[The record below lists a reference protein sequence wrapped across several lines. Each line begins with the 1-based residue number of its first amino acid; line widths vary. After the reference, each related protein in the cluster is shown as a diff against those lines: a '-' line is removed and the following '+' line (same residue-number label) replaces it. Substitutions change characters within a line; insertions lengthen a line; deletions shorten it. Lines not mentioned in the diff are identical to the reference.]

1 MYKYTPVALL
11 ILFSFFLTHLSYVEA
26 SNSSV
31 IVIEI
36 RDTITA
42 ATADMVEEAVKHS
55 EETGAEALVIILD
68 TPGGQLD
75 STFKIIDTI
84 ERSSLPVVSFVYPKG
99 AKAWSAGTLI
109 LIGSHVAAMAPH
121 TIIGSAQ
128 PVAYSPLGESEPV
141 EESKVLNALSQF
153 IVERARMHG
162 RNETA
167 ARLFITENLNLN
179 SDDALR
185 LNVIDV
191 QASDIDELL
200 VKIDGF
206 TVTTAKGPV
215 TIMTKG
221 VNVSEYSPSLRVSV
235 LRTLSNPL
243 LAYLLF
249 TLGIYAFI
257 FGISSPGYGGEIIG
271 VVAILTGLIGLGFD
285 INFGAILIIGLG
297 AVLMIAEAY
306 TSGFGILGGAGLFCL
321 IIGSLL
327 IIPFTPSRWLIT
339 PEWIGYFV
347 SIVLAVVLTLGVFTL
362 FMVYKVIR
370 AKRKKPFIKGV
381 IGSEVEAIE
390 DIEDGK
396 IGFVR
401 FKGEYWQARAEGN
414 IKAETKALVIKKD
427 GPRLIIKPIE
437 KKK

>member
-1 MYKYTPVALL
+1 MYKYIPIALL
-11 ILFSFFLTHLSYVEA
+11 ILLSFFSTHLSYIEA

-36 RDTITA
+36 KDTITP
-42 ATADMVEEAVKHS
+42 ATSDMVEEAVRYG
-55 EETGAEALVIILD
+55 EEVGAEALVIILD

-84 ERSSLPVVSFVYPKG
+84 EGSSVPVVSFVSPKG

-128 PVAYSPLGESEPV
+128 PVAYSPFGESEPV
-141 EESKVLNALSQF
+141 EDSKLLNALSQF
-153 IVERARMHG
+153 IAERARMHG

-167 ARLFITENLNLN
+167 ATLFITENLNLN

-185 LNVIDV
+185 LNVINV

-206 TVTTAKGPV
+206 TVTTTEGPV
-215 TIMTKG
+215 TLMTKG
-221 VNVSEYSPSLRVSV
+221 ANISKYSPSLRVSI
-235 LRTLSNPL
+235 LRTISNPL

-257 FGISSPGYGGEIIG
+257 FGLSSPGYGGEIIG
-271 VVAILTGLIGLGFD
+271 VVALLTGLIGLGFD
-285 INFGAILIIGLG
+285 INLGALLIIGLG

-327 IIPFTPSRWLIT
+327 MIPFTPSQWLVT
-339 PEWIGYFV
+339 SEWYGYFI
-347 SIVLAVVLTLGVFTL
+347 SIILAVAITLGGFTL
-362 FMVYKVIR
+362 LLVYKIFR
-370 AKRKKPFIKGV
+370 AKRKKPFIKEV

-401 FKGEYWQARAEGN
+401 FKGEYWQASAEGN

-427 GPRLIIKPIE
+427 GPRLIIKPI
-437 KKK
+437 

>member
-1 MYKYTPVALL
+1 MYKYTPISLL
-11 ILFSFFLTHLSYVEA
+11 ILFSFCLTNVGHVEA

-31 IVIEI
+31 IVIQI
-36 RDTITA
+36 GDTITA
-42 ATADMVEEAVKHS
+42 ATADMVEEAVKHGD
-55 EETGAEALVIILD
+55 EVGAETLVIILD

-99 AKAWSAGTLI
+99 AKAWS
-109 LIGSHVAAMAPH
+109 
-121 TIIGSAQ
+121 
-128 PVAYSPLGESEPV
+128 GESEPV
-141 EESKVLNALSQF
+141 TESKVLNALSQF
-153 IVERARMHG
+153 ITERARMHG

-206 TVTTAKGPV
+206 TVTTSKGPV
-215 TIMTKG
+215 TLMTEG
-221 VNVSEYSPSLRVSV
+221 ANVSEYSPSLRVSI
-235 LRTLSNPL
+235 LETISNPL

-257 FGISSPGYGGEIIG
+257 FGLSSPGYGGEIIG
-271 VVAILTGLIGLGFD
+271 VVALLTGLIGLGFD
-285 INFGAILIIGLG
+285 INLGAILIIGLG

-321 IIGSLL
+321 IIGSFL

-339 PEWIGYFV
+339 PEWYSYFV
-347 SIVLAVVLTLGVFTL
+347 SIVLLIALTLGGFTL
-362 FMVYKVIR
+362 FMVYKIIR

-390 DIEDGK
+390 DIEVSK
-396 IGFVR
+396 
-401 FKGEYWQARAEGN
+401 
-414 IKAETKALVIKKD
+414 L
-427 GPRLIIKPIE
+427 KP
-437 KKK
+437 KH

>member
-1 MYKYTPVALL
+1 MYNYKLVALL
-11 ILFSFFLTHLSYVEA
+11 ILFSFFSTHLGYVEA

-36 RDTITA
+36 GDTITA
-42 ATADMVEEAVKHS
+42 ATADMVEEAVRYG
-55 EETGAEALVIILD
+55 EDLEAVALVIILD

-84 ERSSLPVVSFVYPKG
+84 EGSSLPVVSFVYPKG

-109 LIGSHVAAMAPH
+109 LISSHVAAMAPH

-128 PVAYSPLGESEPV
+128 PVAYSPLGESKPI

-153 IVERARMHG
+153 ISERAIMHG
-162 RNETA
+162 RNETV

-179 SDDALR
+179 SEDALT

-191 QASDIDELL
+191 QASDMDELL
-200 VKIDGF
+200 VKMDGF
-206 TVTTAKGPV
+206 TVATAKGPV
-215 TIMTKG
+215 TLMTKG
-221 VNVSEYSPSLRVSV
+221 ANFSEHSPSLRVNI
-235 LRTLSNPL
+235 LRTISNPL

-257 FGISSPGYGGEIIG
+257 FGLSSPGYGGEIIG
-271 VVAILTGLIGLGFD
+271 IVALLTGLIGLGFD
-285 INFGAILIIGLG
+285 IDLGAILIIGLG
-297 AVLMIAEAY
+297 AVLMIAEVY

-321 IIGSLL
+321 IIGSFL

-339 PEWIGYFV
+339 PEWYSHFV
-347 SIVLAVVLTLGVFTL
+347 SIVLAVAITLGGFTL
-362 FMVYKVIR
+362 FMVYKIIR
-370 AKRKKPFIKGV
+370 AKRKKPFIEDV
-381 IGSEVEAIE
+381 VGSEVETIE

-396 IGFVR
+396 MGFVR
-401 FKGEYWQARAEGN
+401 FKGEYWQARADGN
-414 IKAETKALVIKKD
+414 IKAESKALVIKKD
-427 GPRLIIKPIE
+427 GPRLIIKPLENE
-437 KKK
+437 K

>member
-1 MYKYTPVALL
+1 MYKHTPVTLL
-11 ILFSFFLTHLSYVEA
+11 ILLSFFSTHLSYAEA

-31 IVIEI
+31 IIIEI

-42 ATADMVEEAVKHS
+42 ATADMVEEAVRYG
-55 EETGAEALVIILD
+55 EEVEAEALVIILD

-84 ERSSLPVVSFVYPKG
+84 ERSSVPVVSFVSPKG

-109 LIGSHVAAMAPH
+109 LIGSHVAAMAPY

-128 PVAYSPLGESEPV
+128 PVAYSPLGESEPL

-179 SDDALR
+179 SEDALR

-191 QASDIDELL
+191 QASDMDELL
-200 VKIDGF
+200 VKIDGL
-206 TVTTAKGPV
+206 TVTTTEGQV
-215 TIMTKG
+215 TLMTRG
-221 VNVSEYSPSLRVSV
+221 ANITEYSPSLRVSL
-235 LRTLSNPL
+235 LRTISNPL

-257 FGISSPGYGGEIIG
+257 FGLSSPGYGGEIIG
-271 VVAILTGLIGLGFD
+271 IVALLTGLIGLGFD
-285 INFGAILIIGLG
+285 INLGALLIIGLG

-327 IIPFTPSRWLIT
+327 MIPFTPSQWLVT
-339 PEWIGYFV
+339 PEWYGYFV
-347 SIVLAVVLTLGVFTL
+347 SIVLAVAITLGGFTL
-362 FMVYKVIR
+362 LLVYKIFR

-381 IGSEVEAIE
+381 IGSEVETIE
-390 DIEDGK
+390 DIKDGE

-414 IKAETKALVIKKD
+414 IKAETKALVINKD

-437 KKK
+437 NKK

>member
-1 MYKYTPVALL
+1 MYKHIPVALL
-11 ILFSFFLTHLSYVEA
+11 ILLSFFSTHLSYTEA

-42 ATADMVEEAVKHS
+42 ATADMVEEAVRYGK
-55 EETGAEALVIILD
+55 EVGAEALVIILD

-84 ERSSLPVVSFVYPKG
+84 ERSSVPIISFVSPKG

-109 LIGSHVAAMAPH
+109 LIGSHVAAMAPY

-141 EESKVLNALSQF
+141 EESKILNALSQF

-179 SDDALR
+179 SEDALR

-191 QASDIDELL
+191 QASDMDELL
-200 VKIDGF
+200 VKIDGL
-206 TVTTAKGPV
+206 TVTTTEGQI
-215 TIMTKG
+215 TLMTRG
-221 VNVSEYSPSLRVSV
+221 ANISEYSPSLRVSL
-235 LRTLSNPL
+235 LRTISNPL

-257 FGISSPGYGGEIIG
+257 FGLSSPGYGGEIIG
-271 VVAILTGLIGLGFD
+271 VVALLTGLIGLGFD
-285 INFGAILIIGLG
+285 INLGALLIIGLG
-297 AVLMIAEAY
+297 AVLMIA
-306 TSGFGILGGAGLFCL
+306 
-321 IIGSLL
+321 
-327 IIPFTPSRWLIT
+327 
-339 PEWIGYFV
+339 
-347 SIVLAVVLTLGVFTL
+347 
-362 FMVYKVIR
+362 
-370 AKRKKPFIKGV
+370 
-381 IGSEVEAIE
+381 
-390 DIEDGK
+390 
-396 IGFVR
+396 
-401 FKGEYWQARAEGN
+401 
-414 IKAETKALVIKKD
+414 
-427 GPRLIIKPIE
+427 
-437 KKK
+437 

>member
-1 MYKYTPVALL
+1 
-11 ILFSFFLTHLSYVEA
+11 
-26 SNSSV
+26 
-31 IVIEI
+31 
-36 RDTITA
+36 
-42 ATADMVEEAVKHS
+42 
-55 EETGAEALVIILD
+55 
-68 TPGGQLD
+68 
-75 STFKIIDTI
+75 
-84 ERSSLPVVSFVYPKG
+84 
-99 AKAWSAGTLI
+99 
-109 LIGSHVAAMAPH
+109 
-121 TIIGSAQ
+121 
-128 PVAYSPLGESEPV
+128 
-141 EESKVLNALSQF
+141 
-153 IVERARMHG
+153 MHG

-215 TIMTKG
+215 TLMTEG
-221 VNVSEYSPSLRVSV
+221 ANVSEYSPSLRVSI
-235 LRTLSNPL
+235 LETISNPL

-257 FGISSPGYGGEIIG
+257 FGLSSPGYGGEIIG
-271 VVAILTGLIGLGFD
+271 VVALLTGLIGLGFD
-285 INFGAILIIGLG
+285 INLGAILIIGLG

-321 IIGSLL
+321 IIGSFL

-339 PEWIGYFV
+339 PEWYSYFA
-347 SIVLAVVLTLGVFTL
+347 SIVLLVALTLGGFTL
-362 FMVYKVIR
+362 FMVYKIIR

-401 FKGEYWQARAEGN
+401 FKGEYWQAHADGS

-437 KKK
+437 NEK

>member
-1 MYKYTPVALL
+1 MYKHTPVVLL
-11 ILFSFFLTHLSYVEA
+11 ILLPFFSTLLSNVEA
-26 SNSSV
+26 SNTSV

-36 RDTITA
+36 GDTITA
-42 ATADMVEEAVKHS
+42 ATADMVEEAVRYS
-55 EETGAEALVIILD
+55 EDVGAEALVIILD

-75 STFKIIDTI
+75 STFKIIDKI
-84 ERSSLPVVSFVYPKG
+84 EASSVPVISFVYPKG

-109 LIGSHVAAMAPH
+109 LIGSHVAAMAPY

-141 EESKVLNALSQF
+141 EDSKVLNALSQF
-153 IVERARMHG
+153 IIERARMHG
-162 RNETA
+162 RNETVA
-167 ARLFITENLNLN
+167 KLFITENLNLN

-191 QASDIDELL
+191 QASDMDELL

-206 TVTTAKGPV
+206 TVTTAKGPM
-215 TIMTKG
+215 TLLTKG
-221 VNVSEYSPSLRVSV
+221 GYISKYSPSLRVSV
-235 LRTLSNPL
+235 LRTISNPL

-257 FGISSPGYGGEIIG
+257 FGLSSPGYGGEIIG

-285 INFGAILIIGLG
+285 INLGALLIIGLG
-297 AVLMIAEAY
+297 AVLMVAEAY

-327 IIPFTPSRWLIT
+327 MIPFAPSEWLVT
-339 PEWIGYFV
+339 PEWYSYFV
-347 SIVLAVVLTLGVFTL
+347 SIVLAVAITLGGFTL
-362 FMVYKVIR
+362 FMVYKIIR
-370 AKRKKPFIKGV
+370 AKRKKPFIKEV

-401 FKGEYWQARAEGN
+401 FKGEYWQARADGN
-414 IKAETKALVIKKD
+414 IKAETKALVIEKD

-437 KKK
+437 NEK

>member
-1 MYKYTPVALL
+1 MYKHTPVTLL
-11 ILFSFFLTHLSYVEA
+11 ILLSFFLTQSYVEA

-42 ATADMVEEAVKHS
+42 ATSDIVEEAVRYG
-55 EETGAEALVIILD
+55 EEIGAEALVIILD

-75 STFKIIDTI
+75 STFKMIDTI
-84 ERSSLPVVSFVYPKG
+84 EGSSVPVVSFVSPKG

-141 EESKVLNALSQF
+141 EESKVINALSQF
-153 IVERARMHG
+153 IAERARMHG

-191 QASDIDELL
+191 QVTDMDELL
-200 VKIDGF
+200 LKIDGF
-206 TVTTAKGPV
+206 TLTTTEGPV
-215 TIMTKG
+215 SLMTKG
-221 VNVSEYSPSLRVSV
+221 ANISKYSPSLRVSI
-235 LRTLSNPL
+235 LRIISNPL

-257 FGISSPGYGGEIIG
+257 FGLSSPGYGGEIIG
-271 VVAILTGLIGLGFD
+271 VVALLTGLIGLGFD
-285 INFGAILIIGLG
+285 INLGALLIIGLG

-306 TSGFGILGGAGLFCL
+306 TSGFGILGVAGLFCL

-327 IIPFTPSRWLIT
+327 MIPFTPSQWLVT
-339 PEWIGYFV
+339 PEWYGYFV
-347 SIVLAVVLTLGVFTL
+347 SIILAVAVTLGCFTL
-362 FMVYKVIR
+362 LLVYKIFR
-370 AKRKKPFIKGV
+370 AKRKKPFIKEV
-381 IGSEVEAIE
+381 IGSEVETIE